1 MNFFELILEN
11 RVDDFKNKYRT
22 KFTSEQIYRI
32 IKNVQPKFLNWVGKN
47 FETINFDNNFQLLLQ
62 TLKDFDKKSSNLP
75 LTDINAY
82 KSFSQLVDSLKE
94 FSTKARRQYKK
105 IGDAVVVHED
115 DKYLVVN
122 PQTHDS
128 SCYYGKGTKWCTAAT
143 TDDAFNRYN
152 IDGKLFYFLDKTK
165 STSDLYYKIALLKKF
180 TGEEFFYDAKDQTIK
195 NIKDIFDTTFYNDI
209 MSKIKSYLEQE
220 YSEQIKIFTD
230 KELARKEKERLE
242 SLRIQRLEAQRRE
255 EANERRINNEWEIG
269 PNCPDEGL
277 EAHALLEYLENM
289 GDVGIKTNED
299 VTKLSELEIYLSQLN
314 DRQTELEAQGG
325 DLTSIFAEIEV
336 TEDQINEINQKID
349 VYNIIPIGNYY
360 DCTRFS
366 VIDSEFNGQEFAV
379 GDEDEMKSSC
389 VTALEELLDDVG
401 YEGFSKRF
409 VRDYLDE
416 RKIMDL
422 IEEHYNYDV
431 NDNPDVYFDESERNL
446 SNTQELE
453 IEKLETRI
461 SKVKDEISNFEEHLD
476 TPMGEF
482 FEKQIEGLESIIEDL
497 ESEINDI
504 RESPDGDFSSELIE
518 ERVEA
523 LTNQY
528 RRDPSS
534 FLDELGIEVDEYI
547 DRDALIEG
555 VIEADGYGH
564 TLNRFNGETDEYK
577 IDGVWYY
584 VMRID

>member
-1 MNFFELILEN
+1 
-11 RVDDFKNKYRT
+11 
-22 KFTSEQIYRI
+22 
-32 IKNVQPKFLNWVGKN
+32 
-47 FETINFDNNFQLLLQ
+47 
-62 TLKDFDKKSSNLP
+62 
-75 LTDINAY
+75 
-82 KSFSQLVDSLKE
+82 
-94 FSTKARRQYKK
+94 
-105 IGDAVVVHED
+105 
-115 DKYLVVN
+115 
-122 PQTHDS
+122 
-128 SCYYGKGTKWCTAAT
+128 
-143 TDDAFNRYN
+143 
-152 IDGKLFYFLDKTK
+152 
-165 STSDLYYKIALLKKF
+165 
-180 TGEEFFYDAKDQTIK
+180 
-195 NIKDIFDTTFYNDI
+195 
-209 MSKIKSYLEQE
+209 
-220 YSEQIKIFTD
+220 
-230 KELARKEKERLE
+230 
-242 SLRIQRLEAQRRE
+242 
-255 EANERRINNEWEIG
+255 
-269 PNCPDEGL
+269 L

-389 VTALEELLDDVG
+389 VTTLEELLDDVG

>member
-1 MNFFELILEN
+1 MNFSKLILEN
-11 RVDDFKNKYRT
+11 RIDDFKSKYRT

-94 FSTKARRQYKK
+94 FSTKTRRQYKK

-122 PQTHDS
+122 PQTHNS

-242 SLRIQRLEAQRRE
+242 SLRIQRIEAQRRE

-277 EAHALLEYLENM
+277 EAHALLEYLEKM
-289 GDVGIKTNED
+289 GDVEIKTNED
-299 VTKLSELEIYLSQLN
+299 VAKLSELEIYLSQLN

-349 VYNIIPIGNYY
+349 VYNIIPIGDYY

-366 VIDSEFNGQEFAV
+366 VIDSEFNGQEFVV

-389 VTALEELLDDVG
+389 VTALEQLLDDVG
-401 YEGFSKRF
+401 YEGFSKNF
-409 VRDYLDE
+409 VRNYLDE

-422 IEEHYNYDV
+422 IEEHYHYDV
-431 NDNPDVYFDESERNL
+431 NENPEVYFDESERNL

-453 IEKLETRI
+453 IENLETRI
-461 SKVKDEISNFEEHLD
+461 SKIKEEISNFEKHLD

-504 RESPDGDFSSELIE
+504 RESPDGDFSSELIDE
-518 ERVEA
+518 KVED
-523 LTNQY
+523 LVSNYQ
-528 RRDPSS
+528 RDPSS
-534 FLDELGIEVDEYI
+534 FLNELGIEIDEYI